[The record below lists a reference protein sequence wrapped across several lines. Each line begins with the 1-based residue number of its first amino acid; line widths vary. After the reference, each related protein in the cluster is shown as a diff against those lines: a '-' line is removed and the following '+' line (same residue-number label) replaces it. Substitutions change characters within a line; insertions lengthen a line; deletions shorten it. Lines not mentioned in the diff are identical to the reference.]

1 MDSADPFKAT
11 SYGAEVSA
19 TDLHA
24 QRTAG
29 IGRAEQV
36 PARRMRSTA
45 YSDSNP
51 CYLRYYYRFDYHG
64 AVGSGAVGAFQR
76 DFVILLNVLV
86 LLYMPHH
93 DVEKRDIHVVLV
105 ARSD

>member
-1 MDSADPFKAT
+1 M
-11 SYGAEVSA
+11 G
-19 TDLHA
+19 LW
-24 QRTAG
+24 
-29 IGRAEQV
+29 
-36 PARRMRSTA
+36 
-45 YSDSNP
+45 
-51 CYLRYYYRFDYHG
+51 
-64 AVGSGAVGAFQR
+64 GSGAVVAFQR